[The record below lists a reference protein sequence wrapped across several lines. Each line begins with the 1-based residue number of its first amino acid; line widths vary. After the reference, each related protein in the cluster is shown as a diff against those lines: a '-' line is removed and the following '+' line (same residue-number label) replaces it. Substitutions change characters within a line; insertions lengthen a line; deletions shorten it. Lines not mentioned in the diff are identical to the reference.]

1 LILSSWHP
9 ACDLLVAEAVKTA
22 SPGAPRREE
31 EAPMKLLRALILRV
45 ALAWA
50 ALGVSD
56 PAAAQSLTDSI
67 QTGQMTV
74 IAVASPEG

>member
-1 LILSSWHP
+1 
-9 ACDLLVAEAVKTA
+9 
-22 SPGAPRREE
+22 
-31 EAPMKLLRALILRV
+31 MKLLRALILRV